1 MATNDHRKNHRPA
14 IALMLVAITPLLL
27 MPLVAVFVFAARGGV
42 DQFLAIVASAEAQ
55 FAVRYSL
62 LIACITALINSILG
76 VSTAYALSRF
86 SFRGKNALGVLVNL
100 PVAIPTVV
108 VGTSLLLLWGP
119 IGLLGRYLDP
129 LGIQPMFSTTAIVL
143 AHIFVT
149 FPYLYG
155 TVRPVLD
162 ELDATYEEAAYT
174 MGASRMQT
182 FFWVVLP
189 ALRSSMLSGA
199 LLTFAHSIGEFGA
212 TVLVSGNLRFK
223 TQTAPLYIFAQFE
236 AGNIEAASAVSAI
249 LALFSFGL
257 FYLLLKLNRNGFR
270 RSSSSQERLA

>member
-1 MATNDHRKNHRPA
+1 MAPSNNRPA

-27 MPLVAVFVFAARGGV
+27 MPLVAVFIFAARGGA
-42 DQFLAIVASAEAQ
+42 DQFVSIISSNEAQ

-62 LIACITALINSILG
+62 LIACLTALINSVLG
-76 VSTAYALSRF
+76 VCTAYALSRF
-86 SFRGKNALGVLVNL
+86 SFRGRNALGVIVNL

-119 IGLLGRYLDP
+119 IGLIGRYLDP
-129 LGIQPMFSTTAIVL
+129 LGIQPMFSTSAIVL

-174 MGASRMQT
+174 MGATRMQT
-182 FFWVVLP
+182 FLWVVLP
-189 ALRSSMLSGA
+189 AIRSSMLSGA

-236 AGNIEAASAVSAI
+236 AGNIEAASAVSAV

-257 FYLLLKLNRNGFR
+257 FYLLLKLNRAGLKRNGLN
-270 RSSSSQERLA
+270 QERPV